1 MSSLKTLELNTE
13 TGEFKV
19 NGQNLSDVSKFN
31 LHFENGL
38 FHLEVANC
46 FYATGKIIRPKD
58 KDVSVT
64 EGDSLG

>member
-19 NGQNLSDVSKFN
+19 NGQ
-31 LHFENGL
+31 HFENGL

-46 FYATGKIIRPKD
+46 FYATK
-58 KDVSVT
+58 
-64 EGDSLG
+64 